1 MWVWSRQAVSDSP
14 EKPSRHQGMAL
25 AQGDPYGAS
34 ADPFGAVMPFA
45 SGGELPSSLGL
56 VPDNLPLQKFM
67 VPADVGFV
75 WQGRSRPPA
84 QGRVVVDS
92 TI

>member
-1 MWVWSRQAVSDSP
+1 MP
-14 EKPSRHQGMAL
+14 LPQGGG
-25 AQGDPYGAS
+25 GDPYGPS
-34 ADPFGAVMPFA
+34 ADPFGAVLPFA
-45 SGGELPSSLGL
+45 SGGEVPSSLG
-56 VPDNLPLQKFM
+56 VVASDSPPLQKFM

-84 QGRVVVDS
+84 QGRVVVEN